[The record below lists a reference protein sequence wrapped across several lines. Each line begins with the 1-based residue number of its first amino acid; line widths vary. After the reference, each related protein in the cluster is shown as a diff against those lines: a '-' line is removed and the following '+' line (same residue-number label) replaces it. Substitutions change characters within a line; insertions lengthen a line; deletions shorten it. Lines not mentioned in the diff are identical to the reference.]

1 MLTTP
6 EKTLF
11 VIALLASLY
20 YGGLAFYRVYQAI
33 RRGKP
38 ENRFDNLPARL
49 GRGLWVALTQQT
61 VFKKR
66 PWVSLLH
73 AFVFYGFVYYLLLNA
88 LDVLE
93 GLFPVVLRGG
103 LWSGVNLVGD
113 LLTALILVGMVGLVL
128 RRRTRSGQRTFSWNP
143 KTPLHEKVRS
153 GIPRDSA
160 IVAIFILFH
169 VGSRLLHRSAQS
181 AEIGADPS
189 QPVAS
194 ALGSL
199 LANLDL
205 SAVSAIEH
213 VFWWGAIGSIL
224 VFLPY
229 FARSKHIHL
238 FLAPLN
244 IALKKEKPGAL
255 LPMDFEKAEET
266 GLGVARLEDFTWP
279 RLLDAYSCIQCNRC
293 QEVCPAYATGK
304 ALSPATILI
313 SERYE
318 LNDILTSFAKG
329 QASPRAL
336 MEFATNEE
344 SIWACTTCNACIE
357 VCPVG
362 NEPMLHIMDI
372 RRERVMMQ
380 GEFPA
385 QLNNAFRG
393 IERNGNPWNL
403 GQDKRMGWA
412 EGLPFEVQTVEQN
425 PSADVLYW
433 VGCAPS
439 YDPRAQ
445 KTARAFAEI
454 LTESGTSW
462 AVLGKREKCTGDPAR
477 RAGNEY
483 LFAQMAEENVA
494 TLNAWYGYGPAADA
508 AQPGMEARPKTIVTT
523 CPHCFHTLANEYK
536 DFGGS
541 YTVKHHS
548 EYIAELI
555 EAKKLH
561 PLPMSGDLT
570 NGEQS
575 VAYHDPCYLGRHNG
589 VLEEPREVIQSTG
602 LKLTEPLRNGK
613 NSFCCG
619 AGGAQFW
626 KEEELGQERVSTN
639 RYREL
644 KNTGAS
650 TIAVSCPFCMA
661 MMNVETAQEP
671 EGKAPQV
678 LDISELVVQG
688 IRKGKEDAGQ
698 TAD

>member
-1 MLTTP
+1 MLTWP
-6 EKTLF
+6 EKMLF
-11 VIALLASLY
+11 VLLLLTALYL
-20 YGGLAFYRVYQAI
+20 GGSAFYRVYLAI

-38 ENRFDNLPARL
+38 ENRFDHLPARL
-49 GRGLWVALTQQT
+49 GRALWQTLTLQT

-73 AFVFYGFVYYLLLNA
+73 ALVFYGFVYYLLVNL
-88 LDVLE
+88 LDVVE

-103 LWSGVNLVGD
+103 LWNVINVIGD
-113 LLTALILVGMVGLVL
+113 VLTALILLGMVGLMI
-128 RRRTRSGQRTFSWNP
+128 RRYSGAGQKTFSWNP
-143 KTPLHEKVRS
+143 KTPVQEKVRG

-160 IVAIFILFH
+160 IVGAFIIFH
-169 VGSRLLHRSAQS
+169 VGSRLIHRSAQS
-181 AEIGADPS
+181 ADLGPDPF
-189 QPVAS
+189 QPVAG
-194 ALGSL
+194 AVGNL
-199 LANLDL
+199 LANLDVNTITTL
-205 SAVSAIEH
+205 EH
-213 VFWWGAIGSIL
+213 LFWWGAIGSIL
-224 VFLPY
+224 LFLPY

-244 IALKKEKPGAL
+244 LAFKKEKPGAL

-266 GLGVARLEDFTWP
+266 GLGVGRLEDFSWP
-279 RLLDAYSCIQCNRC
+279 RLLDAYSCIMCNRC
-293 QEVCPAYATGK
+293 QEVCPAYTTGK
-304 ALSPATILI
+304 ALSPAALLI

-318 LNDILTSFAKG
+318 LNDILPMFSKG
-329 QASPRAL
+329 QASPRPL
-336 MEFATNEE
+336 LEFATNQE

-362 NEPMLHIMDI
+362 NEQMLHIVDI
-372 RRERVMMQ
+372 RREQVMMQ

-385 QLNNAFRG
+385 QLGNAFRG

-412 EGLPFEVQTVEQN
+412 EGLPFEVPTLEQN
-425 PSADVLYW
+425 PEAEVLYW

-462 AVLGKREKCTGDPAR
+462 AVLGKKEKCTGDAAR

-483 LFAQMAEENVA
+483 LFAQMAQENVT
-494 TLNAWYGYGPAADA
+494 TLNTA
-508 AQPGMEARPKTIVTT
+508 MEAKPKTIVTT

-536 DFGGS
+536 DFGGT

-555 EAKKLH
+555 DAKRLQ
-561 PLPMSGDLT
+561 PLPMEGDVT
-570 NGEQS
+570 
-575 VAYHDPCYLGRHNG
+575 YHDPCYLGRHNG
-589 VLEEPREVIQSTG
+589 VIEEPREVIQATG
-602 LKLTEPLRNGK
+602 LKLTEPERHGK

-626 KEEELGQERVSTN
+626 KEEEPGKERVSTN

-644 KNTGAS
+644 KATGAS
-650 TIAVSCPFCMA
+650 TIAVGCPFCMA

-671 EGKAPQV
+671 EGQAPQV

-688 IRKGKEDAGQ
+688 IRKGKEGAGQ
-698 TAD
+698 AAD